1 MKRRNTDVV
10 IWADFFESL
19 IEKIESPELD
29 YNPNHVGEYV
39 VTDTENF
46 TIYSIKSEKE
56 YRFTDLEK
64 IVGSDCRTQKITEV
78 FGRRKCGVR
87 YLEEIQCMAEIC
99 HQYEVQESWKENGRA
114 RLIADCHFYIK

>member
-10 IWADFFESL
+10 IWADFFERL
-19 IEKIESPELD
+19 IEKIKSPELD

-39 VTDTENF
+39 VIDTENF

-64 IVGSDCRTQKITEV
+64 IIGIDYRTQKIRKIITEV

-87 YLEEIQCMAEIC
+87 YLEEIKCMAEIC
-99 HQYEVQESWKENGRA
+99 HQYEVQES
-114 RLIADCHFYIK
+114 